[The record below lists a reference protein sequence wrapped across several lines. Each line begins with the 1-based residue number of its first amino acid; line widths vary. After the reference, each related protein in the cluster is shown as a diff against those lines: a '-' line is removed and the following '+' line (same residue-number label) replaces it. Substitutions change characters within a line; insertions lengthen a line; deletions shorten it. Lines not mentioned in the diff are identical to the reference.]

1 MLVSKNWPVIDRLA
15 KAQLIQTPALKL
27 ELFRR
32 RAPMAIQFFVN
43 GKPQSVDVPPNMPLL
58 WVLRDTLGMTGT
70 KFGCGM
76 ALCGACTVHIEG
88 EATRSCITPISS
100 VAGKKITT
108 IEGISPDRS
117 HPVQRAWIEVDVPQ
131 CGYCQSGQI
140 MSAVALLAKNPKPS
154 DTEIDEAMRGNIC
167 RCGTYQRIREAVHHA
182 ADLHKASTAPASL
195 GGAAAAVDARN
206 EHAVEVGR
214 GV

>member
-1 MLVSKNWPVIDRLA
+1 
-15 KAQLIQTPALKL
+15 
-27 ELFRR
+27 
-32 RAPMAIQFFVN
+32 MAIQFIVN
-43 GKPQSVDVPPNMPLL
+43 GKQQSVDVPSSMPLL

-76 ALCGACTVHIEG
+76 ALCGACTVHIDG

-108 IEGISPDRS
+108 IEGLSPDRS

-140 MSAVALLAKNPKPS
+140 MSAASLLAKNAKPS
-154 DTEIDEAMRGNIC
+154 DSDIDDAMKGNIC
-167 RCGTYQRIREAVHHA
+167 RCGTYQRIREAVHRA
-182 ADLHKASTAPASL
+182 AELHKASVKPSPQAGTAEAEDAL
-195 GGAAAAVDARN
+195 GEPV
-206 EHAVEVGR
+206 VEVG
-214 GV
+214 GVA